1 MNRGLIIA
9 SVLSVLIA
17 GIIAISL
24 LTALH
29 DDSTLLIG
37 FITASVIP
45 TITALLAFREANS
58 ANVNSG
64 QAVRNTNG
72 LLHAAVK
79 LDPESPAAHIISD
92 AVPSTETPPLEENP
106 S

>member
-1 MNRGLIIA
+1 MNRSLIIT

-17 GIIAISL
+17 GIIAISV

-45 TITALLAFREANS
+45 TVTALLAFREANS
-58 ANVNSG
+58 ANINSG
-64 QAVRNTNG
+64 QTVKNTNG

-79 LDPESPAAHIISD
+79 LDPASPAAQVIAES
-92 AVPSTETPPLEENP
+92 VPTTETPPLEENP